1 MFPPTRANFPVV
13 NANVRHWFS
22 LTREGA
28 GCSTNRSLLA
38 SVSSEHAKTL
48 TVCLPHNYRHEEGR
62 SSLTTPPLCQCACV
76 KARKLGSSK
85 LHVSLIHYL
94 NLVALPGKTTPPPHP
109 PQHTHTLYPLQIHS
123 SVVCRSSVVRQQSL
137 SLSASSQM
145 MMMMMVVTIMM
156 MSTFIA
162 HDSIKLNA
170 QCAQKGWWWG
180 WIGIKIKLF
189 REQVM
194 FQTSAE
200 RRQRVSD
207 DNVLVYIKRE
217 TEREGHSSGQHTLTH
232 KQQTQ
237 PK

>member
-1 MFPPTRANFPVV
+1 MLFKQGNTTLQWLQETTGITCARERARAGVVSMAGIRVCGMRVSNLHSALETSAHSRCPSSATRRAAKDRFRNLMFPPTRANFPVV

-94 NLVALPGKTTPPPHP
+94 NLVALPGKTTPPP
-109 PQHTHTLYPLQIHS
+109 TLP
-123 SVVCRSSVVRQQSL
+123 
-137 SLSASSQM
+137 
-145 MMMMMVVTIMM
+145 
-156 MSTFIA
+156 
-162 HDSIKLNA
+162 N
-170 QCAQKGWWWG
+170 
-180 WIGIKIKLF
+180 
-189 REQVM
+189 
-194 FQTSAE
+194 
-200 RRQRVSD
+200 
-207 DNVLVYIKRE
+207 
-217 TEREGHSSGQHTLTH
+217 TLTH
-232 KQQTQ
+232 SIPSKSTLLLCAEVLLSVSSRSVCLH
-237 PK
+237 PLR